1 MMYTLYT
8 MENESTKT
16 RLFQAARVLFDKEGE
31 AGLSMRRIAS
41 AVGMTPMA
49 IYKHYADKDA
59 LLNALMLDGFVAWEA
74 RVARITEPDPAAW
87 LRQLGTAFLDFA
99 LTEPRRYEAAFLLRA
114 SQARQYPND
123 FAAGRSP
130 VISQAQERA
139 ERMRKPGADAPPA
152 ADIVLALAA
161 LCQGLVELYRAGRFV
176 SEDEF
181 RQAYRRAVDHCI
193 TSYSSE
199 SFT

>member
-1 MMYTLYT
+1 MYT

-16 RLFQAARVLFDKEGE
+16 RLFQTARALFDEEGE
-31 AGLSMRRIAS
+31 AGISMRRIAN

-74 RVARITEPDPAAW
+74 RVARITEPDPVAW

-130 VISQAQERA
+130 VISQAHERA

-161 LCQGLVELYRAGRFV
+161 LCQGLVGLYRAGRFV

-181 RQAYRRAVDHCI
+181 RPAYQRAVDHCI
-193 TSYSSE
+193 TSYASE
-199 SFT
+199 SFS